1 MGLGRWGEREKERRR
16 IDEKKR
22 KRVSSHPC
30 DHEFLKTIQFHFF
43 FVTPDALLL
52 FYFERR
58 KGKAPGKG
66 DKERGR
72 VKDYDGGG

>member
-1 MGLGRWGEREKERRR
+1 MRS
-16 IDEKKR
+16 
-22 KRVSSHPC
+22 RV
-30 DHEFLKTIQFHFF
+30 LKNDSIPFF